1 MDFTPLF
8 QSLLGLWYLIPL
20 LIIATIIKTPW
31 FKGVFG
37 EFIFNQIS
45 LWQIDENQKHL
56 VKNFT
61 LTT

>member
-37 EFIFNQIS
+37 EFIVNQFAW
-45 LWQIDENQKHL
+45 WQL
-56 VKNFT
+56 ARR
-61 LTT
+61 LG